1 MHRHTI
7 AAMEIKRRDLLQY
20 LIVTGSIGLA
30 GCTESN
36 LDPTSSQQSDNKNDG
51 LSGDSASTVTETSSV
66 VSSTVPPMRR
76 EWDWEFEEDCQGD
89 ESTGFIIRVKRVR
102 SSKPNEGIVIYY
114 HNLIKDERD
123 IFNVVLDDGGYGECD
138 SFNSFDKFAQRIE
151 NKGNVENN
159 IYLEH
164 EDLYYQ
170 LYLVR
175 QDLPYG

>member
-1 MHRHTI
+1 MD
-7 AAMEIKRRDLLQY
+7 IKRRDLFRY
-20 LIVTGSIGLA
+20 LIVTGGIGLA

-36 LDPTSSQQSDNKNDG
+36 LDPTSSQQSGNENNG
-51 LSGDSASTVTETSSV
+51 PSGDSASTVTETSSV

-76 EWDWEFEEDCQGD
+76 EWGWEFEENCQGD
-89 ESTGFIIRVKRVR
+89 ESHGTGFIIRVKRVR
-102 SSKPNEGIVIYY
+102 SSEPNEGTVIYY
-114 HNLIKDERD
+114 HDLTKNEKD